1 MADQLIVELLDNEWQ
16 RLGIT
21 VDAVQASITDELGQV
36 GEASVEIPVTDA
48 VRQYLP
54 NPDADEPWEGRFRIM
69 EDNTVVFAGVIDNH
83 SIKMDSND
91 ATVSFNGK
99 HRGVELG
106 YYNLGRVDYL
116 GWNIREMLRELTRDN
131 IARLTTLEDNSHA
144 DDENQELY
152 PPYQMVTG
160 DPFKQNYWYAVGLPA
175 YATFDMGSQTTI
187 NAIRVMPQWW
197 KDIDTG
203 KFHYH
208 QFKVWVSD
216 DNTNWTLYA
225 QKGNTLASSAK
236 GHLFSGTNTCRYV
249 KLEVTGS
256 TDGSARIAQLMIYQN
271 RASIGADTTYTVPF
285 IENDDSGNVTAT
297 GAVTR
302 PVTPGAFQG
311 DSVITRSYTTRL
323 SGSGQ
328 KITQKFRGVSS
339 AVFFTSHNNGAGVAD
354 IYVDGAFRQQ
364 ISIPNNRYWFKG
376 YDTVEDFGGALSDT
390 AHTLEVRWVS
400 GIVQVDYFN
409 GLYQTSWRPIEDDD
423 PALAYRGNWYQV
435 EGAGYHNFFASVSEA
450 AENDLYFE
458 FTGDRVRIIGT
469 EGIGYGSFVVRIDG
483 SIQTTVDT
491 SETSTFH
498 KRNLY
503 EWTGSYGDHNIRIT
517 TTSAAKVVIDRIEG
531 NFSHTLY
538 MRSRY
543 ETNLK
548 VLIRMSEIIDSY
560 VRFNNDGSIDLLGN
574 LGDDSETALIEGT
587 NEGGTMISADVETDY
602 SETGSA
608 VLAIVNVNGELPIK
622 AFVVDKEAVSEIGYK
637 VIKLEQ
643 SDAADQFLL
652 NRQALQYLR
661 EKRKPNR
668 SYSVTYDPDEVGN
681 IGVGQTTR
689 LYSPTSNLAGDSYR
703 VGRITTDY
711 VKG

>member
-1 MADQLIVELLDNEWQ
+1 MADQLIIELLDNDWD

-21 VDAVQASITDELGQV
+21 VNALSASITEELGQV
-36 GEASVEIPVTDA
+36 GEASIEIPITDA

-54 NPDADEPWEGRFRIM
+54 NPDADDPWEGRFRIW
-69 EDNTVVFAGVIDNH
+69 EDDTLVFAGVIDIH
-83 SIKMDSND
+83 SIDLSSDD
-91 ATVSFNGK
+91 ARVTFSGK

-106 YYNLGRVDYL
+106 YYNLGRMDYL
-116 GWNIREMLRELTRDN
+116 GWNIRELLRELTRDN
-131 IARLTTLEDNSHA
+131 IAKLTTLEDNSHA
-144 DDENQELY
+144 DDDNQELY

-160 DPFKQNYWYAVGLPA
+160 DPFKQNYWRADGLPA

-187 NAIRVMPQWW
+187 DAIRVMPQWW
-197 KDIDTG
+197 KDLDTK

-216 DNTNWTLYA
+216 DNSNWTLYSE
-225 QKGNTLASSAK
+225 KTNTLPSSAK
-236 GHLFSGTNTCRYV
+236 GHLYSGTNTCRYV
-249 KLEVTGS
+249 KIEVTGS
-256 TDGSARIAQLMIYQN
+256 TDNVARIAQLMIYQN
-271 RASIGADTTYTVPF
+271 RASIGTDTTYTVPF
-285 IENDDSGNVTAT
+285 IENDDSGNVTTT

-339 AVFFTSHNNGAGVAD
+339 AVFFTSHNNGSGVAD
-354 IYVDGAFRQQ
+354 IYVDSVFRQQ
-364 ISIPNNRYWFKG
+364 VTIPNNRYWFKG
-376 YDTVEDFGGALSDT
+376 YDTVEDFGGALADT
-390 AHTLEVRWVS
+390 QHLLEVRWVS
-400 GIVQVDYFN
+400 GTVQVDYFN
-409 GLYQTSWRPIEDDD
+409 GLYQTSWRPVEDDD
-423 PALAYRGNWYQV
+423 PALAYRGDWYQIENAV
-435 EGAGYHNFFASVSEA
+435 YHNFFASVSETNL
-450 AENDLYFE
+450 NDMYFE
-458 FTGDRVRIIGT
+458 FTGDKIRIKGS
-469 EGIGYGSFVVRIDG
+469 ESIGYGSFTVRIDG
-483 SIQTTVDT
+483 VIDTVVDT
-491 SETSTFH
+491 DSTGTFH
-498 KRNLY
+498 KQILY
-503 EWTGSYGDHNIRIT
+503 EWEGSYGNHNIRIT
-517 TTSAAKVVIDRIEG
+517 CNSADRVVIDRIEG

-548 VLIRMSEIIDSY
+548 VLLRMSEIIDSY
-560 VRFNNDGSIDLLGN
+560 VRFNHDGSIDLLGN
-574 LGDDSETALIEGT
+574 IGEDSETAIIEGT
-587 NEGGTMISADVETDY
+587 NEGGTMIGANVETDY
-602 SETGSA
+602 TETGSA

-622 AFVVDKEAVSEIGYK
+622 AFVVDKEAVAEIGYK
-637 VIKLEQ
+637 VVKLDQ

-668 SYSVTYDPDEVGN
+668 SYEVTYDPDEVGN

-711 VKG
+711 VTG